1 MDNPSTTITQ
11 RLAALLTALKRQD
24 VASNWADHNWLEEG
38 LIAVSKKQPT
48 TAIREAAAAGVKHFG
63 ENYVQEAAQK
73 AAAGAYAGA
82 TLHLIGPLQSNK
94 ARQAV
99 GLFDVIH
106 TVDSAKLA
114 SKLDTAA
121 AERGKT
127 ITVFIQVNVANEAQK
142 SGIAPQELPALVT
155 HIQTLSQL
163 HLVGLMTVPPAGED
177 PVPHFKALA
186 ALAKEHHLPR
196 LSMGMSSDWQQALA
210 CGATDLRI
218 GTALFGPRPTT
229 TPPTTAPVEHQ

>member
-1 MDNPSTTITQ
+1 MNNATTIAQ
-11 RLAALLTALKRQD
+11 RLEAILTVLKRQHPARD
-24 VASNWADHNWLEEG
+24 WLEEG
-38 LIAVSKKQPT
+38 LIAVSKKQP
-48 TAIREAAAAGVKHFG
+48 AAAVREAVAAGVKHFG

-73 AAAGAYAGA
+73 AATGAYAGA

-106 TVDSAKLA
+106 TIDSAKLA
-114 SKLDTAA
+114 NKLNNAA
-121 AERGKT
+121 AEQGKT

-142 SGIAPQELPALVT
+142 SGIDPQELPALVA
-155 HIQTLSQL
+155 HIRPLSQL
-163 HLVGLMTVPPAGED
+163 NLVGLMTVPPAGED
-177 PVPHFKALA
+177 PVPHFGALA
-186 ALAKEHHLPR
+186 ALAKAHHLPR

-229 TPPTTAPVEHQ
+229 TTTFSA